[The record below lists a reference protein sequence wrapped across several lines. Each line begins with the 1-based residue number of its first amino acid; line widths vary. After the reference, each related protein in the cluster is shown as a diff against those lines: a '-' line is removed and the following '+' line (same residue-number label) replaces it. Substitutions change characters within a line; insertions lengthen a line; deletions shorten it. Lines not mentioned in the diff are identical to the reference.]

1 MRLTFLTPT
10 AALIAFAALL
20 PLAAALLA
28 ARRADRVRAALGLA
42 RPSRAGRLLPV
53 AALALAAA
61 LLGVAAAQPILE
73 RDLTLRVRSGT
84 EAFVLVDVS
93 RSMLARSDPEAT
105 TRLERAQAAAVALR
119 EGLAGVRVGLGSL
132 TDRVL
137 PHLFPSSDEE
147 AFGLAVERTL
157 AIERP
162 PPRENLS
169 LNATTLDA
177 LTGLATRNFFSRE
190 ARHRLAVV
198 VTDGESRAV
207 NEISIAARLRRPPAV
222 ETVFVHV
229 WDDGERVYSQGVPEP
244 EYRPDTTSRDRL
256 ERLADA
262 NDGAVFAEGELG
274 AAVARSRELLGE
286 APSVAVAEKRER
298 RPLGPYLTLAAF
310 LPLGLLLGRLSR

>member
-10 AALIAFAALL
+10 AALIAFVALL
-20 PLAAALLA
+20 PLAAAALA
-28 ARRADRVRAALGLA
+28 VARADRVRAVLGLA
-42 RPSRAGRLLPV
+42 RPSRARRLLPI
-53 AALALAAA
+53 AAPVLVAA
-61 LLGVAAAQPILE
+61 LLGLAAAQPILE
-73 RDLTLRVRSGT
+73 RDVTLRVRSDT
-84 EAFVLVDVS
+84 EVFVVVDVS

-105 TRLERAQAAAVALR
+105 TRLERAQAAAVAIR
-119 EGLAGVRVGLGSL
+119 EGLAGIRVGVGSL

-137 PHLFPSSDEE
+137 PHLFPSSDED

-157 AIERP
+157 GIERP

-177 LTGLATRNFFSRE
+177 LAALATRNFFSRD

-198 VTDGESRAV
+198 LTDGESRAV
-207 NEISIAARLRRPPAV
+207 NEISIAARLRRPPSI

-262 NDGAVFAEGELG
+262 NDGAVYSEGELG
-274 AAVARSRELLGE
+274 AAVARSRELLGR
-286 APSVAVAEKRER
+286 APSVAFAAKRER
-298 RPLGPYLTLAAF
+298 RRLGPYLTLAAF
-310 LPLGLLLGRLSR
+310 LPLGLLLVRLGR

>member
-10 AALIAFAALL
+10 AALIALAALV
-20 PLAAALLA
+20 PLAAAALA
-28 ARRADRVRAALGLA
+28 AGRADRVRAVLGLE
-42 RPSRAGRLLPV
+42 RPSRALRLLPV
-53 AALALAAA
+53 AGLALAAA
-61 LLGVAAAQPILE
+61 LLGLAAAQPILE
-73 RDLTLRVRSGT
+73 RDVTLRVRSDT
-84 EAFVLVDVS
+84 EVFVVVDVS

-105 TRLERAQAAAVALR
+105 TRLERAQAAAVAIR
-119 EGLAGVRVGLGSL
+119 EGLAGIRVGVGSL

-157 AIERP
+157 GIERP
-162 PPRENLS
+162 PPRESLS
-169 LNATTLDA
+169 INATTLDA
-177 LTGLATRNFFSRE
+177 LTGLATRNFFSRD

-207 NEISIAARLRRPPAV
+207 NELSIAARLRRAPSV

-229 WDDGERVYSQGVPEP
+229 WDAGERVYSQGVAEP
-244 EYRPDTTSRDRL
+244 EYRPDSTSRDRL

-262 NDGAVFAEGELG
+262 NEGAVYSEGELA
-274 AAVARSRELLGE
+274 AAVARSRGLLGE
-286 APSVAVAEKRER
+286 APSVAVASKRER

-310 LPLGLLLGRLSR
+310 LPLGLLLGRLGR

>member
-10 AALIAFAALL
+10 AALIALAALA
-20 PLAAALLA
+20 PLAAAALA
-28 ARRADRVRAALGLA
+28 AGRADRVRAALGLA
-42 RPSRAGRLLPV
+42 RPSHVGRLLPV

-61 LLGVAAAQPILE
+61 LLGLAAAQPILE
-73 RDLTLRVRSGT
+73 RDVTLRVRSDT
-84 EAFVLVDVS
+84 EVFVVVDVS

-105 TRLERAQAAAVALR
+105 TRLERAQAAAVELR
-119 EGLAGVRVGLGSL
+119 EGLAGIRVGVGSL

-157 AIERP
+157 GIERP

-177 LTGLATRNFFSRE
+177 LAGLATRNFFSRD
-190 ARHRLAVV
+190 AGHRLAVV

-207 NEISIAARLRRPPAV
+207 NEISIAARLRRPPSV

-229 WDDGERVYSQGVPEP
+229 WDDGERVFSQGVAEP
-244 EYRPDTTSRDRL
+244 EYRPDSTSRDRL

-262 NDGAVFAEGELG
+262 NDGAVYSEGELG
-274 AAVARSRELLGE
+274 AAVARSRELLGR
-286 APSVAVAEKRER
+286 APSVALAAKRER